1 MKKIRI
7 DPIAKYALEKPIN
20 SNQGRAPNRLGDGD
34 KDLRKVL
41 EERIEREVPPQ
52 LLLDKPPELVNGH
65 RFWNFHPN
73 EIQKRMVWQMAA
85 MGASQ
90 NIIRLAV
97 IDPDTRQPVDER
109 CLTAHFGDIM
119 RHAREQANFTV
130 ALKIYEIAIGHDAEF
145 DQEGNLIR
153 PSSPPNMD
161 ALKWWDRTRGE
172 AKKLLDLRSFRQQE
186 STSNNVTLVIEG
198 S

>member
-1 MKKIRI
+1 MDKEKIH
-7 DPIAKYALEKPIN
+7 PIAKYNLDKPILA
-20 SNQGRAPNRLGDGD
+20 SLGRAPNRVSEGD
-34 KDLRKVL
+34 KGLRKAL
-41 EERIEREVPPQ
+41 EDRVERDIPLT
-52 LLLDKPPELVNGH
+52 LLNGGKEH
-65 RFWNFHPN
+65 RLSYFLPT

-90 NIIRLAV
+90 QIIRLAV
-97 IDPDTRQPVDER
+97 IDPVSKQPVQEST
-109 CLTAHFGDIM
+109 LVSHFGDIL

-145 DQEGNLIR
+145 DNEGNLIR

-172 AKKLLDLRSFRQQE
+172 AKKLLDLRSVRQDQE
-186 STSNNVTLVIEG
+186 SNTVTLVIEG